1 MDAFLE
7 QRRRAS
13 AAMGPLQS
21 LQDVAIFADAQLQCP
36 QGLAGRADR
45 LAELMR
51 SGGVV
56 CNEKEAA
63 SLLQRAAGRWLAL
76 LRRVRAGPVVAVQ
89 TVSAC
94 IACGHTSFAAARRDR
109 CCRPWFY
116 SDDGAVQGEMH
127 YARCNQCQA
136 RHYVSYATGG
146 TVLGDKQ
153 LFFPG
158 VNSRDWFHLTEHTA
172 FHPRLLQRLT
182 AQMVHSHTGWS
193 TFTQVLDPDRL
204 HDESRFLYVMLCL
217 MKLRNRFLREHPAHR
232 VCPCCG

>member
-94 IACGHTSFAAARRDR
+94 
-109 CCRPWFY
+109 
-116 SDDGAVQGEMH
+116 
-127 YARCNQCQA
+127 
-136 RHYVSYATGG
+136 
-146 TVLGDKQ
+146 
-153 LFFPG
+153 
-158 VNSRDWFHLTEHTA
+158 
-172 FHPRLLQRLT
+172 
-182 AQMVHSHTGWS
+182 
-193 TFTQVLDPDRL
+193 
-204 HDESRFLYVMLCL
+204 
-217 MKLRNRFLREHPAHR
+217 HR
-232 VCPCCG
+232 VRAHELRSGAPRPMLPALVLLRRRRRAG